1 MGFNKIYVPPKHNLQ
16 QLVYDHGVEYV
27 VRLYSKADALF
38 GDVDSIEYLH
48 SLENI
53 LKNNSKK

>member
-1 MGFNKIYVPPKHNLQ
+1 MGFNKKYVLPKHNLQ

-27 VRLYSKADALF
+27 VTLYSKADALV
-38 GDVDSIEYLH
+38 GDSDSIQYLH

-53 LKNNSKK
+53 LKENKK